1 MNVRTRVAKR
11 NRLLGGRLPP
21 GELSPVVAA
30 PVGCGMADDLPP
42 GVHYNVDGRVAS
54 VVYEGPDPDQR

>member
-1 MNVRTRVAKR
+1 
-11 NRLLGGRLPP
+11 
-21 GELSPVVAA
+21 
-30 PVGCGMADDLPP
+30 MADDLPP